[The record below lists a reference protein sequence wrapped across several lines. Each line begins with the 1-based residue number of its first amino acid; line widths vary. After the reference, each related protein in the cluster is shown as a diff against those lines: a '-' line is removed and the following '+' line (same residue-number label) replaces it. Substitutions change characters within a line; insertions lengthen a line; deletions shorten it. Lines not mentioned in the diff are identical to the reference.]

1 MKTFLASC
9 IFAGIIF
16 SACVNNNSKNHEPQL
31 NKEEKIKSELKTI
44 DSLLQSKDFAETMAM
59 ELEAAYHKGVGEPVP
74 PFLKPGEDSLQIDKS
89 VKEEKIATNLAG
101 FYALECGLNY
111 LCSRDS
117 STPIEWIEKIIAD
130 NAGDSV
136 TLLLNRFAN
145 ATWKAGQPFR
155 GLERITRYNF
165 TSASSLTAEEIA
177 KDLRQ
182 IKNAAIVLQ
191 KKLTA
196 GNKDE
201 QLAQILSLLRDK
213 DFAMQIA
220 SKMDSAYY
228 VGENKSI
235 PPFLSA
241 EEMTAVKK
249 KSFKEEKIATNLAGF
264 LATECATNYLATIKN
279 EAPSFFLQALVDN
292 SLPAGEKYIY
302 ARFANATWKAG
313 QPFRGLDRIIRET
326 FTPFNFLTEAD
337 IEKDLVQVR
346 AAAKKLLEELKQN

>member
-1 MKTFLASC
+1 MKTFFITC

-16 SACVNNNSKNHEPQL
+16 TACTNNNSENQEPQV
-31 NKEEKIKSELKTI
+31 NKEEKIKSELKAI
-44 DSLLQSKDFAETMAM
+44 DSLLQNKQFAEAMAM
-59 ELEAAYHKGVGEPVP
+59 ELEAAYYKGVGEPVP
-74 PFLKPGEDSLQIDKS
+74 PFLKPGEDSLQIDRS

-117 STPIEWIEKIIAD
+117 RTPVQWIEQILAD
-130 NAGDSV
+130 KAGDSI

-191 KKLTA
+191 KKLKPGT
-196 GNKDE
+196 KDKQLE
-201 QLAQILSLLRDK
+201 QVRTLLRDK
-213 DFAMQIA
+213 DFAMHIA
-220 SKMDSAYY
+220 SQMDSAYY
-228 VGENKSI
+228 AGENKPAS
-235 PPFLSA
+235 PFLSA
-241 EEMTAVKK
+241 EEIKAVKK
-249 KSFKEEKIATNLAGF
+249 KSFKEEKIATNLARF
-264 LATECATNYLATIKN
+264 LATETATNYLVTIKH
-279 EAPSFFLQALVDN
+279 EPPSFFLQALVDN
-292 SLPAGEKYIY
+292 TLPAGEKFIY

-313 QPFRGLDRIIRET
+313 QPFRGLDRITRET

-346 AAAKKLLEELKQN
+346 AAAKKMLEELKQN